1 MHDIAS
7 WAEIWRESSM
17 ENLDINL
24 HGITMLTYIQLILNF
39 DEEINLEGRSLIAWA
54 IKKIALRY

>member
-1 MHDIAS
+1 
-7 WAEIWRESSM
+7 M

-54 IKKIALRY
+54 IKKNSIKVLDAI

>member
-1 MHDIAS
+1 
-7 WAEIWRESSM
+7 M

-24 HGITMLTYIQLILNF
+24 HGITMLTYIQIILNF